1 MLRLENFFG
10 EILLEKLWIPLRSAH
25 TRRPAYTFRQNSLRH
40 LTFETPFPRFY
51 RAQKTGGMNG
61 ACAPFGGRR
70 ARCARTGG
78 ARCARAAWGDGPVGP
93 FGVIPKPFRMVSYSE
108 AISNGKLSRSQ
119 SDWKGHSEWMA
130 LPNRKLFHV
139 VTHIPCVH
147 AVGKTPSRM
156 AVIWLDF
163 DAPPPPHPQDQRRGA
178 RGPMT
183 HGTLWGMPKPFR
195 RVSCSE
201 PVRMERTFRMGYS
214 VGSLRRENAEPN
226 VSGFV
231 WLDLG
236 GFE

>member
-1 MLRLENFFG
+1 M
-10 EILLEKLWIPLRSAH
+10 
-25 TRRPAYTFRQNSLRH
+25 
-40 LTFETPFPRFY
+40 
-51 RAQKTGGMNG
+51 
-61 ACAPFGGRR
+61 
-70 ARCARTGG
+70 
-78 ARCARAAWGDGPVGP
+78 GP

-108 AISNGKLSRSQ
+108 AISNGKLSQSQ

-139 VTHIPCVH
+139 VTHIPCGH

-201 PVRMERTFRMGYS
+201 PVRMERTFQMGYS
-214 VGSLRRENAEPN
+214 VGSLRRENAELN

-231 WLDLG
+231 SLELG
-236 GFE
+236 GFEQLSWDLN